1 MVEGEWKNMELK
13 KLSISKSDF
22 MSIPEAERLFLFRFG
37 NLFNEICV
45 LRKLVYFSGGT
56 KTTNKILKNA
66 KMSQAVFIL
75 RILAGKL
82 WEGWR
87 LIETDFFKTKLSR
100 DYEKKLTHVGKSGLG
115 SLKRYFSTVNN
126 IENIRNEISFHYS
139 NEHKEHIKTIIDSHS
154 APEQFDVLIS
164 DNHLNCFYSTSGSV
178 TDLTIID
185 WTNSPNDDEKSLQ
198 NLLSEI
204 TNITK
209 SFLDFL
215 GDCLFIIVKNHGN
228 FDMVE
233 VSIPNPP
240 KFDEI
245 ELPYFIQIP
254 EGEKE
259 NNESV

>member
-1 MVEGEWKNMELK
+1 MELK

-22 MSIPEAERLFLFRFG
+22 MSIPEAERLFFLRFG
-37 NLFNEICV
+37 NLFNEICI

-56 KTTNKILKNA
+56 RTTHDILKKA

-75 RILAGKL
+75 RLLAGKL
-82 WEGWR
+82 WEGWLSLR
-87 LIETDFFKTKLSR
+87 KDFFDAKISK
-100 DYEKKLTHVGKSGLG
+100 DYEKKLTHVGKSGLS
-115 SLKRYFSTVNN
+115 SLKKYFDKKNNN
-126 IENIRNEISFHYS
+126 IRNIRNEISFHYS
-139 NEHKEHIKTIIDSHS
+139 EEHKEHIKTIIDSHR

-204 TNITK
+204 INITK

-215 GDCLFIIVKNHGN
+215 GDCLFIIVKNHGH